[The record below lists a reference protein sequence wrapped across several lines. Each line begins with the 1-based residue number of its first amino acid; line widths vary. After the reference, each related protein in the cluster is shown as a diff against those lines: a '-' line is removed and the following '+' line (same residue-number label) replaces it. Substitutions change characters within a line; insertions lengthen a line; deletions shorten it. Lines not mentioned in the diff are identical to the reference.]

1 MSKKNCKRK
10 NILINKFKF
19 DWDEL
24 NISFKSLIIV
34 GIILFIVI
42 ILIAIFSDGGQGTK
56 NTIEVV
62 FRSTLASVFGF
73 LLSSNIRF
81 NKNKNKMKIKE
92 IKDELNKIEKK
103 LDDLDVNLEQK
114 EEQEQCYLEEYYND
128 DSLNLVQIAIA
139 LGISI
144 ISISVLSAL
153 LITNNLENVPS
164 ISQIRDLMCS
174 SIGFLIGES
183 KNK

>member
-1 MSKKNCKRK
+1 MPDKNCKRK
-10 NILINKFKF
+10 NILLNKFKY
-19 DWDEL
+19 DWDKL

-34 GIILFIVI
+34 GIILFIVV
-42 ILIAIFSDGGQGTK
+42 ILIAFFSDGDQGTK

-62 FRSTLASVFGF
+62 FRSTLVSVFGF

-81 NKNKNKMKIKE
+81 NKNNNKIKIKD
-92 IKDELNKIEKK
+92 IKDELNKIEDK
-103 LDDLDVNLEQK
+103 LDDLDENLEQK
-114 EEQEQCYLEEYYND
+114 EQCYLEEYYND
-128 DSLNLVQIAIA
+128 DNLNLVQISIA

-144 ISISVLSAL
+144 VSISALSAL

>member
-10 NILINKFKF
+10 YILINKFKY

-42 ILIAIFSDGGQGTK
+42 ILIAIFIDGGQGTK

-62 FRSTLASVFGF
+62 FRSTLVSVFGF

-81 NKNKNKMKIKE
+81 NKNKKKMKIKE
-92 IKDELNKIEKK
+92 IKDELNKIEEK
-103 LDDLDVNLEQK
+103 LDDLDVDLEQK
-114 EEQEQCYLEEYYND
+114 EQCYLEEYYND
-128 DSLNLVQIAIA
+128 DNLNLVQIAIA

-144 ISISVLSAL
+144 ISISVLSLL